1 MSIPLSGL
9 AILVASAAAL
19 TLARHQWRR
28 SRKEQSYAMTQ
39 GVVASV
45 DADSSGPYGTVEYA
59 PEGLGAFGS
68 ERHLLTGISV
78 GQAKVG
84 EAITVHYDP
93 DHPSRAH
100 LNAAGPAVTRSFLFG
115 ILGVLL
121 LALGI
126 ISILLPEVISP
137 GQ

>member
-1 MSIPLSGL
+1 MTITLSSL
-9 AILVASAAAL
+9 AALGASAAAFAL
-19 TLARHQWRR
+19 SRHQWRR
-28 SRKEQSYAMTQ
+28 SLKEKSYATTQ

-59 PEGLGAFGS
+59 PEGLGTFGS

-93 DHPSRAH
+93 EHPSRAH
-100 LNAAGPAVTRSFLFG
+100 LNASGPAVTRSLLFG
-115 ILGVLL
+115 ILGVAL
-121 LALGI
+121 LALGT
-126 ISILLPEVISP
+126 ISIFLPDTISS